1 MAPPGGSGGARGV
14 WGVWGTP
21 QPVLGGGFGGLGGS
35 PGGSGG
41 VPRGAGG
48 GQMGFRTGNHAPNGL
63 LGFSVPV
70 RVGGAPPVPR
80 ASKRAFWRSKTT
92 FFPLSLSLEKS
103 FLGMVFSE
111 KRSKTRVFGVLDGFG
126 EDIPGQPNH
135 GSAGCRDARALPGT
149 GGRRAARGCWG
160 RRIYERADLLIAQ

>member
-1 MAPPGGSGGARGV
+1 
-14 WGVWGTP
+14 
-21 QPVLGGGFGGLGGS
+21 
-35 PGGSGG
+35 
-41 VPRGAGG
+41 
-48 GQMGFRTGNHAPNGL
+48 MGFRTGNHAPNGL

-149 GGRRAARGCWG
+149 GRRAVRVRRWRRRGGSNGW
-160 RRIYERADLLIAQ
+160 ALIAQ